1 MAVDTP
7 YLYLVMDFR
16 PNSKSPE
23 SRVGFKELVM
33 LDETML
39 ELLIR

>member
-7 YLYLVMDFR
+7 YLYLVMDSI
-16 PNSKSPE
+16 PNSESPE
-23 SRVGFKELVM
+23 SRVGFTKLVM
-33 LDETML
+33 LDETTL

>member
-7 YLYLVMDFR
+7 YLYLVMDFI
-16 PNSKSPE
+16 PNSESPK

-33 LDETML
+33 LDETTL